1 MWAPVLLRKKGTP
14 AAAAASLPVL
24 LTAALRDLAAA
35 LTAQLTEVL
44 LRMQ

>member
-24 LTAALRDLAAA
+24 LTSALRDLGAA
-35 LTAQLTEVL
+35 LAPLLGQVP